1 VKRRP
6 TITDLAERAGVSVAT
21 VDRVLNNRHP
31 VREAT
36 VRRVLKAAEELGY
49 YATGLLQQRLRDDV
63 PERTLGFLLQKRS
76 DHFYQTLGADLTAA
90 TREASGIRGKPI
102 VEFMDELSPTVIVE
116 TMRSVGEKADAL
128 AVVAVDHPHITQEI
142 DRLHA
147 KGVPTFT
154 LLSDLTAPA
163 RAGYIGLD
171 SRKVGRSAAWAI
183 ARLSSRPGKIGILV
197 GSHRYLGQELAEISF
212 RSYFR
217 EMAPDFRLL
226 EPLVNLDDPRIAYE
240 ATLDLLKRNPDIVA
254 FYAAGGGEEGTI
266 QALRETAE
274 SPQHIAFVCNEL
286 TPETRAGLIDG
297 VIDVV
302 IATPTAELAAKAI
315 EAMAKAAESLSQPAS
330 QILLPF
336 DLFISENI

>member
-49 YATGLLQQRLRDDV
+49 YATGLLQQRLREDV

-76 DHFYQTLGADLTAA
+76 DHFYQTLGADLAAA
-90 TREASGIRGKPI
+90 TRGAPGIRGKPI
-102 VEFMDELSPTVIVE
+102 VEFMDELSPTAIVE
-116 TMRSVGEKADAL
+116 AMRSVGEKADAL
-128 AVVAVDHPHITQEI
+128 AVVAVDHPHITEEI

-183 ARLSSRPGKIGILV
+183 ARLASKPGKIGILV

-226 EPLVNLDDPRIAYE
+226 EPLVNLEDSRIAYD

-254 FYAAGGGEEGTI
+254 FYGAGGGVEGTI
-266 QALRETAE
+266 QALREAE
-274 SPQHIAFVCNEL
+274 TGQHIAFVCNEL

-302 IATPTAELAAKAI
+302 IATPTAELAAKAV
-315 EAMAKAAESLSQPAS
+315 EAMAKAAEAPSQPAT